1 MACPPTEGKRAGIG
15 SSTSVL
21 RVIAEGEPATLGADV
36 NENLCANTLPVTAD
50 GRQNGR
56 TTNKFAAFGAEST
69 ESGNSVLVRR
79 AGAEYRLVSEN
90 TWEIIGMF
98 DSLRNRTRRVLNLE
112 SRGVNHIA
120 ERSRCWRGR
129 LLSLARKAPISLCGA
144 VRPTSLTSTSLTT
157 RSICRRPVVAMSRRM
172 STRKASKGTDI
183 PTAATNGLCLQT
195 LQMNSSI
202 SQPRG

>member
-1 MACPPTEGKRAGIG
+1 
-15 SSTSVL
+15 
-21 RVIAEGEPATLGADV
+21 VIAEGESATLGADV

-50 GRQNGR
+50 GKQNGR
-56 TTNKFAAFGAEST
+56 TTNEFAAFGAEST

-120 ERSRCWRGR
+120 E
-129 LLSLARKAPISLCGA
+129 ISLLAGA
-144 VRPTSLTSTSLTT
+144 FAIAGQESPDLIVRRGQTYVFDLN
-157 RSICRRPVVAMSRRM
+157 
-172 STRKASKGTDI
+172 I
-183 PTAATNGLCLQT
+183 PDHPFYLQT
-195 LQMNSSI
+195 TSGGYVEANVYSEGLQGNGHTYGRHEWVVPADAPDELFYQSGLEAEVFGKI
-202 SQPRG
+202 IVVD